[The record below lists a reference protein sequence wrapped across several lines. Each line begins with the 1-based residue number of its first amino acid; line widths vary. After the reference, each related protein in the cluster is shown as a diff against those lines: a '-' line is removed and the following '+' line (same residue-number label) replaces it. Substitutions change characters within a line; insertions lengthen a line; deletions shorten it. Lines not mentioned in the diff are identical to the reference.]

1 MHTNPKQFTQ
11 HEVIDNYWRDAKG
24 VLTPVNLI
32 KPVDI
37 QRDALVGELVVQA
50 AQISELLRQFKIAA
64 FGDIEA
70 FISLSAEQYGVNV
83 GGKKGNVTLYSF
95 DGRYKI
101 QRAIQDRIAFDER
114 LQGAKTLIDECL
126 KDWVQGAKPE
136 IHSII
141 DQAFAV
147 DKEGNINTGAVLSLR
162 RLDIKD
168 TRWISAMEA
177 IGEAIQVVGSRQYVR
192 IYERV
197 GDSDQY
203 APISLDI
210 AGV

>member
-1 MHTNPKQFTQ
+1 M
-11 HEVIDNYWRDAKG
+11 DNYWRDAKG

-126 KDWVQGAKPE
+126 KDWVQGAKP
-136 IHSII
+136 
-141 DQAFAV
+141 
-147 DKEGNINTGAVLSLR
+147 
-162 RLDIKD
+162 
-168 TRWISAMEA
+168 
-177 IGEAIQVVGSRQYVR
+177 
-192 IYERV
+192 
-197 GDSDQY
+197 
-203 APISLDI
+203 
-210 AGV
+210 